1 MNLNPMTVILLLIL
15 AFFFYSQ
22 GYVFFFF
29 ITLAIGFILLLTSA
43 VSPSYS
49 SSSAHHDCEGH
60 SSSVYPEKMQIQV
73 TGTPPEFYGPNE
85 FSEGMASTIDFAG
98 RLIGKLL
105 PKHEPIED
113 EPEKKK

>member
-29 ITLAIGFILLLTSA
+29 VTLAIGFILLLTSA
-43 VSPSYS
+43 FS
-49 SSSAHHDCEGH
+49 SGGSSHSTHHESEGH

-73 TGTPPEFYGPNE
+73 TGTPPEFYGPGE

-105 PKHEPIED
+105 PHHEPIVD